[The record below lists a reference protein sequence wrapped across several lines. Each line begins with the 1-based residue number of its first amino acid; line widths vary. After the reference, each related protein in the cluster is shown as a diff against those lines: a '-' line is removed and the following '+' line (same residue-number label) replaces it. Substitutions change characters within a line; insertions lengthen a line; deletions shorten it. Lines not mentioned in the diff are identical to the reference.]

1 MPRQRLRWTRTPR
14 QRAVLLI
21 NSGVVLCLAAGSVT
35 LGYAAQK
42 LGAVDRV
49 DVANELS
56 APTQTT
62 MFSADD
68 ITVLSPDRA
77 ADSITTTE
85 PSEPPGPAENF
96 LIVGSDNAEAID
108 PDDPLLNGRDSELA
122 NHLADTIMILRLEPE
137 TGRANLLSVPRD
149 LEVEISGK
157 NNRLKINAAFNY
169 NEPYVDQVAR
179 LINTV
184 EENLDI
190 TLQHYIEVDLAAFQR
205 IVDAVG
211 GVEVCFAGP
220 TTNPRTGLNITRGGW
235 QLLDGQ
241 TALQWV
247 RSRNE
252 LVQQRLDGTWQNMSP
267 SADLD
272 RIERQQDFA
281 RQAVDQV
288 LSDVVRNPSLLF
300 SILDIAAD
308 ELIVS
313 NSFSVV
319 GDGRLLSQ
327 WFRDL
332 DDDDLATMSLDV
344 FDHPVTAAHDNEY
357 RLGMTALAEPQL
369 DVFRGI
375 PLEAVV
381 PKRVEVSLQADE
393 HGEVAAGLTEIGFEI
408 GTEWFGSTGDEGVR
422 VRYGIGG
429 EDAANLLA
437 AFLDYAVEFVADE
450 SLESHQVV
458 LEWAGAA
465 PEVLDVPRALTQA
478 AEPIAPPTTTTVA
491 PELTT
496 TTTTVPEFAFDCDV
510 ARP

>member
-1 MPRQRLRWTRTPR
+1 M
-14 QRAVLLI
+14 
-21 NSGVVLCLAAGSVT
+21 VLCLAIGSIT

-49 DVANELS
+49 DVADELT

-68 ITVLSPDRA
+68 VTVLSPDQA
-77 ADSITTTE
+77 ADSISTTE

-108 PDDPLLNGRDSELA
+108 PDDPLLNGRDGEIS
-122 NHLADTIMILRLEPE
+122 NHLADTIMVLRLEPE

-157 NNRLKINAAFNY
+157 NSRLKINAAFNY
-169 NEPYVDQVAR
+169 GEPYVDQVAR

-241 TALQWV
+241 MALNWV

-252 LVQQRLDGTWQNMSP
+252 LVQQRLDGTWENMSP
-267 SADLD
+267 FADLD

-288 LSDVVRNPSLLF
+288 LSDVVGNPTLLF

-308 ELIVS
+308 ELVVS

-319 GDGRLLSQ
+319 GDGRLLAR
-327 WFRDL
+327 WFADL
-332 DDDDLATMSLDV
+332 DDDDLVTMSLDV
-344 FDHPVTAAHDNEY
+344 FDHPVTEARNNEY

-381 PKRVEVSLQADE
+381 PKRVEVSIRAEDQND
-393 HGEVAAGLTEIGFEI
+393 VVAGLTEIGFEI
-408 GTEWFGSTGDEGVR
+408 GTQWVVSTGDEGVR
-422 VRYGIGG
+422 VRYGMGG
-429 EDAANLLA
+429 HNAANLLA
-437 AFLDYAVEFVADE
+437 AYLDYAVEFVADE
-450 SLESHQVV
+450 SLEAHQLV
-458 LEWAGAA
+458 LEWAGTA
-465 PEVLDVPRALTQA
+465 PEVLAVPRALTRA
-478 AEPIAPPTTTTVA
+478 AESIAPPTTTTIA

-496 TTTTVPEFAFDCDV
+496 TTTTVPEFEFDCD
-510 ARP
+510 APRA

>member
-1 MPRQRLRWTRTPR
+1 
-14 QRAVLLI
+14 
-21 NSGVVLCLAAGSVT
+21 
-35 LGYAAQK
+35 
-42 LGAVDRV
+42 
-49 DVANELS
+49 
-56 APTQTT
+56 
-62 MFSADD
+62 
-68 ITVLSPDRA
+68 
-77 ADSITTTE
+77 
-85 PSEPPGPAENF
+85 
-96 LIVGSDNAEAID
+96 
-108 PDDPLLNGRDSELA
+108 RDGEIS
-122 NHLADTIMILRLEPE
+122 NHLADTIMVLRLEPE

-157 NNRLKINAAFNY
+157 NSRLKINAAFNY
-169 NEPYVDQVAR
+169 GEPYVDQVAR

-241 TALQWV
+241 MALNWV

-252 LVQQRLDGTWQNMSP
+252 LVQQRLDGTWENMSP
-267 SADLD
+267 FADLD

-288 LSDVVRNPSLLF
+288 LSDVVGNPTLLF

-308 ELIVS
+308 ELVVS

-319 GDGRLLSQ
+319 GDGRLLAR
-327 WFRDL
+327 WFADL
-332 DDDDLATMSLDV
+332 DDDDLVTMSLDV
-344 FDHPVTAAHDNEY
+344 FDHPVTEARNNEY

-381 PKRVEVSLQADE
+381 PKRVEVSIRAEDQNDV
-393 HGEVAAGLTEIGFEI
+393 VA
-408 GTEWFGSTGDEGVR
+408 
-422 VRYGIGG
+422 
-429 EDAANLLA
+429 
-437 AFLDYAVEFVADE
+437 
-450 SLESHQVV
+450 
-458 LEWAGAA
+458 
-465 PEVLDVPRALTQA
+465 
-478 AEPIAPPTTTTVA
+478 
-491 PELTT
+491 
-496 TTTTVPEFAFDCDV
+496 
-510 ARP
+510 